1 MDQKD
6 PHEEAKSAKAGGAK
20 LKGLKVFGP
29 MVASCRLQLN
39 AKSLLTWGK
48 NRFGSLIGWCNRL
61 AFSRLLFVCGMQY
74 N

>member
-20 LKGLKVFGP
+20 LKGLKVINP
-29 MVASCRLQLN
+29 WSPVA
-39 AKSLLTWGK
+39 
-48 NRFGSLIGWCNRL
+48 
-61 AFSRLLFVCGMQY
+61 VY